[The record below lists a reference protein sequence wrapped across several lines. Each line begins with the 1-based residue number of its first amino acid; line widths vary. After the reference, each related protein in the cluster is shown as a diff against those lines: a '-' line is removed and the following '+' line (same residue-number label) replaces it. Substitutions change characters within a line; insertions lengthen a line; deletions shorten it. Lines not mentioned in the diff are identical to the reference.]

1 MTGVVGAAEV
11 GGAEEPA
18 GLETTTVE
26 SIGAVEES
34 GAEDAAGS
42 EMMIVESIGG
52 ADVTGVESGREGQ
65 TADGR
70 IGSGCDGDSKVSD

>member
-1 MTGVVGAAEV
+1 MTVVVGAAEV

-26 SIGAVEES
+26 SVGAVEES

-42 EMMIVESIGG
+42 EMTTMESVGG
-52 ADVTGVESGREGQ
+52 ADMTGVEPGRVGR
-65 TADGR
+65 TADGQ
-70 IGSGCDGDSKVSD
+70 IGSGYEGDSKVSD